1 MALIVEEQGT
11 AMSEAETDKPDEV
24 TAAIQVA
31 REFLLKAF
39 QGEKVENLG
48 LEEVRRNTRDG
59 TWDITFGFNRRWHP
73 PPPPNN
79 FRALGAAGAAARPQ
93 RTYKVV
99 TVDLNGPKG
108 LSITN
113 RHDD

>member
-1 MALIVEEQGT
+1 
-11 AMSEAETDKPDEV
+11 MSEAETDKPDEV
-24 TAAIQVA
+24 NAAIQVA
-31 REFLLKAF
+31 KEFLLKAF
-39 QGEKVENLG
+39 QGEKLENLG
-48 LEEVRRNTRDG
+48 LEEVQWNKYENT
-59 TWDITFGFNRRWHP
+59 WNITFGFSRRWDHP
-73 PPPPNN
+73 PPSNH
-79 FRALGAAGAAARPQ
+79 FLAMAAAAAAARPQ